1 MVAVACLLLFVQCAG
16 HAKLSDDIEA
26 LKQKLEEA
34 KEATRDELGPQIIDA
49 SAVTRDE
56 LGRQIINTNTATR
69 DELGR
74 QIIDTNTATRDELG
88 RQIINTNTAT
98 RDELERQIIDTNT
111 ATRDELGRQ
120 IINANTATHDELGRQ
135 IIDTNT
141 ATRDEL
147 ERQIIEVQMEAHNN
161 LSQEIK
167 FNLRESS
174 EFSASV
180 VPILKY
186 LFGNEKKRVGLHT
199 EETEEEILMD
209 DMDDLDEKMAL
220 LEKSVQVAAEMG
232 LHEHNPGKKIPLSN
246 IIISSNASADSPPS
260 LLAE

>member
-1 MVAVACLLLFVQCAG
+1 MVKRLYMVAVACLLLFVQCAG

-49 SAVTRDE
+49 SAATRDE

-69 DELGR
+69 DELG
-74 QIIDTNTATRDELG
+74 
-88 RQIINTNTAT
+88 
-98 RDELERQIIDTNT
+98 RQIIDTNT

-147 ERQIIEVQMEAHNN
+147 RRQIIEVQMEAHNN

-167 FNLRESS
+167 FNLREAS
-174 EFSASV
+174 EFSAFV

-199 EETEEEILMD
+199 EETEKEIL
-209 DMDDLDEKMAL
+209 MDDLDEKMAL

>member
-1 MVAVACLLLFVQCAG
+1 MVKRLYMVAVACLLLFVQCAG

-49 SAVTRDE
+49 SAATRDE
-56 LGRQIINTNTATR
+56 LGRQIINANTATR

-88 RQIINTNTAT
+88 RQII
-98 RDELERQIIDTNT
+98 
-111 ATRDELGRQ
+111 
-120 IINANTATHDELGRQ
+120 
-135 IIDTNT
+135 
-141 ATRDEL
+141 
-147 ERQIIEVQMEAHNN
+147 EVQMEAHNN

-167 FNLRESS
+167 FNLREAS
-174 EFSASV
+174 EFSAFV

-199 EETEEEILMD
+199 EETEKEIL
-209 DMDDLDEKMAL
+209 MDDLDEKMAL